1 MLEFDLNVQLRKAGG
16 QLPKPLFP
24 SQHPIHHDS
33 PSEKEHGSQPG
44 RPILGSNL
52 RSLPSIISASGTTA
66 GPRRSSPIPPV
77 HAKAPTG
84 AKTRQSKS
92 RKSRPDAQEKKKKQK
107 LSEKQIQNRMPAPLP
122 ESRLYTELL
131 EFEARIHV
139 AAARKEK
146 AIRAALCRDLSMH
159 RMLRIYIFNTFS
171 NQAPGTAEPE
181 PPSWS
186 LKITGRILEDEIM
199 PQNLKPLYP
208 KFSSFFKKIVV
219 ILDKHLYPDDPVIIW
234 ESSRSATP
242 VEGFEIKRKGDK
254 EFTAIIQLEMS
265 FVPEEFWLSPSL
277 KELLGIAFNTRAG
290 IIARLFNYVKRKRLQ
305 NPRDPTEFVCDA
317 PLKRVFG
324 ENTMKFASVPQKI
337 SRQLSAMPPIE
348 IRHHIRISG
357 NAPGIDTCYDVLAKV
372 PHPGKKEVQINLHE
386 NKEMME
392 SRDKVTN
399 TYLKAIHERQKKR
412 AIYLR
417 FGQSPEYF
425 IHEVIASQSGNLNL
439 IGGEATSKHLADRCN
454 QPW

>member
-1 MLEFDLNVQLRKAGG
+1 MAFKQDDNGRPTVQSPSFPDPGLVQSLPQPQSHFHLNSPLQSQFPGLHPSQIWNPTLRSGVGALQSSSIPRIMVAPRRSLSKSTVRSRVPTTDNMLEFDLNVQLRKAGG

-33 PSEKEHGSQPG
+33 PSEKEHGLQPG

-92 RKSRPDAQEKKKKQK
+92 RKSRPDAQEKKKKKKQK

-290 IIARLFNYVKRKRLQ
+290 IIARLFNYVK
-305 NPRDPTEFVCDA
+305 
-317 PLKRVFG
+317 
-324 ENTMKFASVPQKI
+324 
-337 SRQLSAMPPIE
+337 
-348 IRHHIRISG
+348 
-357 NAPGIDTCYDVLAKV
+357 
-372 PHPGKKEVQINLHE
+372 
-386 NKEMME
+386 
-392 SRDKVTN
+392 
-399 TYLKAIHERQKKR
+399 
-412 AIYLR
+412 
-417 FGQSPEYF
+417 
-425 IHEVIASQSGNLNL
+425 
-439 IGGEATSKHLADRCN
+439 
-454 QPW
+454 